1 MAFLAATSR
10 SASRRPAPFS
20 PPSTEALTVYCVPT
34 AAFAGWAYR
43 LNRLLP
49 PADQQRATRYARPAD
64 QLRFQVGRAS
74 LRYLLGQQLG
84 LPPAAVPLRLSPL
97 GKPELAEPVGV
108 HFNVAHSG
116 EWVLI
121 ALAARLVGVDVE
133 EQNPTLD
140 FADVA
145 AYRFGAAEQQRLA
158 QSAQPLATFYQL
170 WTQLEARTKAA
181 GLGLS
186 ADTDPAGW
194 TVRSFSV
201 APGYPAALAY
211 PADWQPVIQFR
222 RLGAD
227 LLFE

>member
-1 MAFLAATSR
+1 MALLAATGR
-10 SASRRPAPFS
+10 PIRQRPAPFS
-20 PPSTEALTVYCVPT
+20 PPAAEALTVHCV
-34 AAFAGWAYR
+34 AIGSFAGLTNH
-43 LNRLLP
+43 LNGLLLS
-49 PADQQRATRYARPAD
+49 AEQHRAARYARPAD

-74 LRYLLGQQLG
+74 LRCLLGQQLG

-97 GKPELAEPVGV
+97 GKPELAEPAHL

-145 AYRFGAAEQQRLA
+145 AYRFGAAEQQHLA
-158 QSAQPLATFYQL
+158 QSTQRIATFYQL

-186 ADTDPAGW
+186 AEADPAGW

-222 RLGAD
+222 HLGAE
-227 LLFE
+227 LLF